1 MEAASDFA
9 PLELRFVDQIQ
20 WRYELIRPLVL
31 FEDRPARQRAHE
43 THTHPETV
51 RKLRRRFQHQG
62 MLGLLLD
69 DVEVVPKEKPPR
81 VSEAV
86 VEEIARL
93 KALYAGFHAR
103 ELTRI
108 IFYKLGERIDHKTAQ
123 RLWQQSPVISQEALP
138 LEDYHTQP
146 DRYQARLQVIKL
158 YAQGWEKISLSR
170 FLHVSRPTVDAWIK
184 RFATEHFAGLLD
196 KSRAPKAPARKV
208 WLPLM
213 IEVYHLQKR
222 HPDAGKFRI
231 WSLLAHPEIS
241 VRTVA
246 RIMALNKEVY
256 DDIPHVRKKGPKL
269 PPQPHPYKA
278 SRPHQYWFIDGR
290 MMDFALEGVKWWSL
304 VMLDGYSR
312 TILAGAIAPSEASW
326 VALMVLYTACLRYGA
341 PETLISD
348 SGGAFTSDAFEAVCK
363 RLEIQHVPIVST
375 QGESYKNLME
385 THFNIQRRLFDYQF
399 SLTQTPAELE
409 QVHQRFIQTYNTTAH
424 EGLVKEGFASPIPL
438 QVLAEAKGR
447 LYSPDELARKFSRAV
462 FPRTTNQYGCV
473 TLHSYHFYIEEGIP
487 HTQVLL
493 WVYGEELRAVLDHVV
508 LAEYHCR
515 YDWRTHKVTEI
526 RDGIFYP
533 TRFASPQGLLLP
545 LNPQES
551 LVLYRPR
558 PLRRPARR
566 PLSTSQ
572 LILFELVP
580 VTFRFLWRY

>member
-9 PLELRFVDQIQ
+9 QLELRCVDQVQ

-31 FEDRPARQRAHE
+31 FEDRPARQRAYE
-43 THTHPETV
+43 TQTHPETV

-69 DVEVVPKEKPPR
+69 DVEVVPKEKASR

-103 ELTRI
+103 ELVRSV
-108 IFYKLGERIDHKTAQ
+108 FYKLGERIDHKTAQ
-123 RLWQQSPVISQEALP
+123 RLWQQSLVVAQEALP
-138 LEDYHTQP
+138 LGNYHTQP

-158 YAQGWEKISLSR
+158 YAPGWEKISISR

-196 KSRAPKAPARKV
+196 KSSAPKAPARKV

-256 DDIPHVRKKGPKL
+256 DDIPHVRRKGPKR
-269 PPQPHPYKA
+269 PPQPHPCKA
-278 SRPHQYWFIDGR
+278 SQPHQYWFIDGR

-326 VALMVLYTACLRYGA
+326 GALMVLYTACLRYGA

-348 SGGAFTSDAFEAVCK
+348 SGGAFPSDAFEAVCK
-363 RLEIQHVPIVST
+363 RLEIHHEPIVST

-385 THFNIQRRLFDYQF
+385 THFNVQRRLFDYQF

-424 EGLVKEGFASPIPL
+424 EGLLKEGFASPIPM

-493 WVYGEELRAVLDHVV
+493 WVYGEELRAVLDHIV

-515 YDWRTHKVTEI
+515 YDWRSHKVTEI
-526 RDGIFYP
+526 RDGLFSP
-533 TRFASPQGLLLP
+533 TRFASPQGSLLP
-545 LNPQES
+545 LTPQEA

-558 PLRRPARR
+558 SLRRPAQL
-566 PLSTSQ
+566 PLPTSQ
-572 LILFELVP
+572 LILFELVS
-580 VTFRFLWRY
+580 TG

>member
-9 PLELRFVDQIQ
+9 QLELRFVDQIQ

-31 FEDRPARQRAHE
+31 FENRPATQRAHE

-51 RKLRRRFQHQG
+51 RQFRRRFQQQG

-69 DVEVVPKEKPPR
+69 DVEVIPKEKTPR
-81 VSEAV
+81 VSAAV
-86 VEEIARL
+86 IEEINRL
-93 KALYAGFHAR
+93 KALYGGFHAR
-103 ELTRI
+103 ELARLV
-108 IFYKLGERIDHKTAQ
+108 FYKLGERIGHKTAQ
-123 RLWQQSPVISQEALP
+123 RLWQQSPVVTQEALP
-138 LEDYHTQP
+138 LGDYHTQP

-158 YAQGWEKISLSR
+158 YAQGWEKISISR
-170 FLHVSRPTVDAWIK
+170 FLHVSRPTIDAWIK
-184 RFATEHFAGLLD
+184 RFATEHFAGLQD
-196 KSRAPKAPARKV
+196 KSRAPHAPARKV

-222 HPDAGKFRI
+222 HPDAGKFRM
-231 WSLLAHPEIS
+231 WSLLAHPDIS

-246 RIMALNKEVY
+246 RIMALNKDVY
-256 DDIPHVRKKGPKL
+256 DDIPHVRKRGPKL

-290 MMDFALEGVKWWSL
+290 MMDFALDGVRWWSL

-363 RLEIQHVPIVST
+363 RLEIQHEPIVST

-409 QVHQRFIQTYNTTAH
+409 QAHQRFIQTYNTTAH
-424 EGLVKEGFASPIPL
+424 EGLVKEGFAPPIPI
-438 QVLAEAKGR
+438 QVLANAKGR

-462 FPRTTNQYGCV
+462 FPRTTNRYGCV
-473 TLHSYHFYIEEGIP
+473 TLHSYHFYIEEGVP

-493 WVYGEELRAVLDHVV
+493 WVYGEQLRAVLDHVV

-515 YDWRTHKVTEI
+515 YEWRTHKVTEI

-533 TRFASPQGLLLP
+533 TRFASPQGSLIP
-545 LNPQES
+545 LTPQES
-551 LVLYRPR
+551 WVLYRPQ
-558 PLRRPARR
+558 PLRHPARR
-566 PLSTSQ
+566 AFSAQQ
-572 LILFELVP
+572 LMLFALVP
-580 VTFRFLWRY
+580 TG